1 MSEAETS
8 AGSLMPARLTLP
20 LARSEPDDPASE
32 TPLAPYTRLAL
43 RAHGP
48 HAADAVAI
56 LVIEGSSGLQLHAVA
71 GQTDGEALPLAMIR
85 AQMQRPRRVSVEIPD
100 LAAEPAHA
108 AAPAHERESG
118 FAAFVGAIIR
128 TATGAA
134 IGMIGL
140 LDREPRRHGREII
153 LVLADLARGIASL
166 QAARGEGAR
175 SEPGLID
182 AVTGLPGRQ
191 ALERHLGDLFG
202 AEASMPSF
210 ALFRID
216 FGRLSALNE
225 MYGRDVADR
234 FLRLLADRLQAIAPV
249 PGYLA
254 HLGGSGFAMVAPGR
268 IGPSDTEAIA
278 LRMME
283 RLREPIQ
290 LDTLD
295 LPVRLSI
302 GIALYPADLGKEA
315 PAPGA
320 AAATV
325 ASVLQAADAAL
336 AHAKTQGDGR
346 HCRATSAMIE
356 DYAVSTGLESDLQQA
371 AAQGAFHLNWM
382 PVIDTATEHVTGFEA
397 LVRWNRPGFGAVP
410 PSLFLPVAEAGGLI
424 ETIDGWVLRAACIE
438 AQSWDTP
445 LTVAVN
451 VSPVWLSHGRLSRVL
466 RRVLDET
473 GLEPGRLQ
481 LEFSERSA
489 LDSDGQLGREL
500 SQVRAMGVRLALDD
514 FGSFHSSLGALT
526 RYPFDKVKLDRQFV
540 RALGKDRRAET
551 ITRSVLQMVQALGMT
566 SCAEGVETEAQ
577 LAFLDAHGCEEIQ
590 GYLLGR
596 PVPELPR
603 AVMASDQE

>member
-1 MSEAETS
+1 
-8 AGSLMPARLTLP
+8 MPARLTLP

-56 LVIEGSSGLQLHAVA
+56 LVIEGSSGLQLYAVA
-71 GQTDGEALPLAMIR
+71 GPTNGEALPLAMIR

-118 FAAFVGAIIR
+118 FASFAGAIIR
-128 TATGAA
+128 TATGTA

-325 ASVLQAADAAL
+325 ASVLLAADAAL

-346 HCRATSAMIE
+346 HCRATSAMI
-356 DYAVSTGLESDLQQA
+356 GLESDLQQA

-500 SQVRAMGVRLALDD
+500 SQVRAMGIRLALDD

-540 RALGKDRRAET
+540 R
-551 ITRSVLQMVQALGMT
+551 ALGMT

>member
-1 MSEAETS
+1 MSEAEKM
-8 AGSLMPARLTLP
+8 AGLSMPARLTLP
-20 LARSEPDDPASE
+20 LAPSGQDDPASDN
-32 TPLAPYTRLAL
+32 PLAPFARLAL
-43 RAHGP
+43 RAHAGS
-48 HAADAVAI
+48 AGASVAI

-71 GQTDGEALPLAMIR
+71 GPSNGEALPLAMIR
-85 AQMQRPRRVSVEIPD
+85 SQMRRPRRVSVEIAD
-100 LAAEPAHA
+100 LAADPAHA
-108 AAPAHERESG
+108 AAPAHERTAG
-118 FAAFVGAIIR
+118 FASFVGAIIR

-140 LDREPRRHGREII
+140 LDREPRRATRDVS
-153 LVLADLARGIASL
+153 LTLADLARGIASL
-166 QAARGEGAR
+166 QAARDEGAR
-175 SEPGLID
+175 GEPALID
-182 AVTGLPGRQ
+182 AVSGLPGRQ
-191 ALERHLGDLFG
+191 ALERHLGDMLG
-202 AEASMPSF
+202 GGHAKPSF

-234 FLRLLADRLQAIAPV
+234 FLRLLADRLQAITPV

-268 IGPSDTEAIA
+268 IGPSDAEAIA
-278 LRMME
+278 MRMME
-283 RLREPIQ
+283 RLRQPIQ
-290 LDTLD
+290 LDALE

-302 GIALYPADLGKEA
+302 GIALHPADLGR
-315 PAPGA
+315 A
-320 AAATV
+320 AAEGATAMV
-325 ASVLQAADAAL
+325 AAILQAADAAL

-346 HCRATSAMIE
+346 HCRASPAMIA
-356 DYAVSTGLESDLQQA
+356 DYAVSSGLETDLQQA

-397 LVRWNRPGFGAVP
+397 LLRWRRPGFGEVP

-424 ETIDGWVLRAACIE
+424 ETLDAWVLRAACAE
-438 AQSWDTP
+438 ARRWDTP
-445 LTVAVN
+445 LAVGVN
-451 VSPVWLSHGRLSRVL
+451 VSPVWLSHGRLSRVV

-489 LDSDGQLGREL
+489 FDGDDHLGREL
-500 SQVRAMGVRLALDD
+500 SRVRAMGVRLALDD
-514 FGSFHSSLGALT
+514 FGSFHSSIDALT
-526 RYPFDKVKLDRQFV
+526 RYPFDKIKLDRQFV
-540 RALGKDRRAET
+540 RALGQDRRAET
-551 ITRSVLQMVQALGMT
+551 IVRSLLQMVQALGMT

-596 PVPELPR
+596 PIPELPR
-603 AVMASDQE
+603 AVMASEEE